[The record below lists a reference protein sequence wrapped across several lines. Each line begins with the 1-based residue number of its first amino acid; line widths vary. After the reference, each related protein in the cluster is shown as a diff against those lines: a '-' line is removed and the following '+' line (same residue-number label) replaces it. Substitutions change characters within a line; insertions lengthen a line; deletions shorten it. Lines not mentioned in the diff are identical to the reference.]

1 MAGLY
6 PFYLKAAALGIVSAL
21 SPLSKGR
28 TQSFNLQEAD
38 PRPGAWWSSTAVRLG
53 WPGPPRGTTCPITTQ
68 DQVMARLQET
78 GLMKRCE
85 PRIAEP
91 KDPEYWLARPGSP
104 KPGLEDEEG
113 RGYTVDY
120 DTLIQAWREGKV
132 GI

>member
-1 MAGLY
+1 MEFYRCPARVAWTPTGNNVPDY
-6 PFYLKAAALGIVSAL
+6 PRLAQL
-21 SPLSKGR
+21 
-28 TQSFNLQEAD
+28 
-38 PRPGAWWSSTAVRLG
+38 WWTRIDAAVRS
-53 WPGPPRGTTCPITTQ
+53 RGMPQQVLDDLAATQ
-68 DQVMARLQET
+68 DQVMAWLQEA

-85 PRIAEP
+85 PRITEP

>member
-1 MAGLY
+1 MEFYRRPARVAWTPTGNNVPDY
-6 PFYLKAAALGIVSAL
+6 PRLAQL
-21 SPLSKGR
+21 
-28 TQSFNLQEAD
+28 
-38 PRPGAWWSSTAVRLG
+38 WWTRIDAAVRG
-53 WPGPPRGTTCPITTQ
+53 RGTPQQVLDDLAATQ
-68 DQVMARLQET
+68 DQVMARLQEA